1 MQECASV
8 TKSRLFGVLAIAAAL
23 GFLAAGPV
31 RAQSVEEFYRNNVVE
46 LYISFSVGGG
56 YDVHG
61 RLVARHIGKHIPG
74 NPTVI
79 PLNMEGAG
87 GLKFTNWLFNAAPK
101 DGTVFGIISRG
112 IPFEPL
118 VGIAP
123 PDTLRF
129 EPTEFTWIGSTSS
142 EVSVC
147 VAWEGTGIDK
157 FSDLYER
164 ELIVGGIGAG
174 GDPDIFPRIMTGV
187 LGTRFRIVSGYPGG
201 ADIDF
206 ALERGEVDGRCGWSW
221 TSILSS
227 NMAWVTDGRI
237 KILIQLALKPHPDL
251 TAMGVPWIMDMAK
264 SEEDLQLFRM
274 IFARGALGRPFIAPP
289 GLPPDRAAALQQ
301 AFEDTMKDPEFL
313 AEAARAR
320 LEIAPMTGPEV
331 KELIEEI
338 YATPRPIVERA
349 RAMLRP

>member
-1 MQECASV
+1 MA
-8 TKSRLFGVLAIAAAL
+8 
-23 GFLAAGPV
+23 
-31 RAQSVEEFYRNNVVE
+31 
-46 LYISFSVGGG
+46 
-56 YDVHG
+56 
-61 RLVARHIGKHIPG
+61 
-74 NPTVI
+74 
-79 PLNMEGAG
+79 
-87 GLKFTNWLFNAAPK
+87 
-101 DGTVFGIISRG
+101 
-112 IPFEPL
+112 
-118 VGIAP
+118 
-123 PDTLRF
+123 
-129 EPTEFTWIGSTSS
+129 
-142 EVSVC
+142 
-147 VAWEGTGIDK
+147 
-157 FSDLYER
+157 
-164 ELIVGGIGAG
+164 
-174 GDPDIFPRIMTGV
+174 GV
-187 LGTRFRIVSGYPGG
+187 LGARFRIVSGYPGG

-237 KILIQLALKPHPDL
+237 KILIQLALEPHPDL

-264 SEEDLQLFRM
+264 SEEDLQLFRL

-301 AFEDTMKDPEFL
+301 AFDDTMKDPEFL

-320 LEIAPMTGPEV
+320 LEITPMTGPEV